1 MTMHRRLL
9 VFGTIFLSLFLF
21 SYSCQDHQLPGE
33 PPLLSTHELFYDS
46 THGKCSFT
54 TELEVLNIGTIP
66 VTEYGIVYNPTLGGG
81 GGPSFDNPVIESFPK
96 VIFDMPF
103 STGVKTKVGPQI
115 CTNSNY
121 YRAYAILNNG
131 TVVYGQTLRF
141 TDL

>member
-1 MTMHRRLL
+1 MMKKHLSVLGL
-9 VFGTIFLSLFLF
+9 VCLSLFLF

-33 PPLLSTHELFYDS
+33 APLLSTHDLFYDS
-46 THGKCSFT
+46 GHGKCSFT

-66 VTEYGIVYNPTLGGG
+66 VTEYGIVYNAALGGG
-81 GGPSFDNPVIESFPK
+81 SGPNYDNPTIEDYPK
-96 VIFDMPF
+96 IVFDMPF
-103 STGVKTKVGPQI
+103 STGIKTKVGPQI

-141 TDL
+141 TNL